1 MKFEVYCDEAM
12 PDLFTSQKPGGR
24 YLMIGSLWLPADL
37 RTEVKGKVHGIRE
50 KHNTWGEIKWSKV
63 SPSRL
68 PFHIDLIDL
77 FESYGL
83 DVRFRC
89 IAVDHTQV
97 NMELHDND
105 EELGFYKFY
114 YQMLHNWILDFNEYH
129 IYCDAK
135 TNRDSRRMQVL
146 KRCLFHSNLSSEI
159 KTVQSLPSGQVVMI
173 QLCDLLLGA
182 ASSRLN
188 NTLKETSAK
197 EILVKRLESHLGWEK
212 LEPTS
217 RSESKYNIFK
227 IRLRGGW

>member
-37 RTEVKGKVHGIRE
+37 RTEVKGKVRGIRE

-63 SPSRL
+63 APSRL
-68 PFHIDLIDL
+68 PFYLELIDL

-83 DVRFRC
+83 DMRFRC
-89 IAVDHTQV
+89 IAVDHAQV

-114 YQMLHNWILDFNEYH
+114 YQMLHNWILDFNEYN

-135 TNRDSRRMQVL
+135 TNRDPRRMQVL
-146 KRCLFHSNLSSEI
+146 KRCLFYSNLSSEI
-159 KTVQSLPSGQVVMI
+159 KSVQSLPSGQVVMI

-188 NTLKETSAK
+188 NTLKEGSAK
-197 EILVKRLESHLGWEK
+197 ETLVVRLESHLGRER
-212 LEPTS
+212 LEPTA
-217 RSESKYNIFK
+217 RSESKYNMFCIK
-227 IRLRGGW
+227 LHGGW